1 MEHIELNIFLKVKGI
16 ATSGGEAKHIIRSGA
31 VLVDGT
37 AETRNRRKLLLGAKV
52 EYLGKTYVVASTHVR

>member
-31 VLVDGT
+31 VLVDGVV
-37 AETRNRRKLLLGAKV
+37 ETRNRRKLIAGSKV
-52 EYLGKTYVVASTHVR
+52 GYLGKTYEVTRSLVR